1 MNSLFNSTRVPVRI
15 SVNKLNF
22 VPEQIIPGLIGVFRN
37 GRSLSSWKL
46 YIPFVL
52 LIRSCMHL
60 PVSPMYTLPHSQ
72 GILYTFPSCFRGS
85 TESLS
90 RTQCDFSVV
99 SDLKTDRTPRCC
111 RQRRTG
117 SDKPLMY
124 LISET
129 LCWQHFYHL
138 KTKWC
143 RRFSRAS
150 QHSTH
155 NSFLDTLVIKDLEG
169 RLTTKCLQKT
179 YAHWS
184 VPVLWL
190 TPPSVS

>member
-1 MNSLFNSTRVPVRI
+1 MRI

-46 YIPFVL
+46 YIPFDL

-60 PVSPMYTLPHSQ
+60 PVSPMCTLPHSQ
-72 GILYTFPSCFRGS
+72 GIVSTFLSCFRGS
-85 TESLS
+85 TESLG

-99 SDLKTDRTPRCC
+99 SDLKTDCTPRRC

-117 SDKPLMY
+117 SDKPSMY

-129 LCWQHFYHL
+129 FCWQYVYHL
-138 KTKWC
+138 KTEWC

-155 NSFLDTLVIKDLEG
+155 NFLSWHIGHKRFRRTPHC
-169 RLTTKCLQKT
+169 KCLQKT